1 MQAVLTKSRLQLGR
15 FTSAI
20 ESCEENLT
28 DECDDLINSESFRR
42 TLPGLRGRLEDTII
56 V

>member
-1 MQAVLTKSRLQLGR
+1 MQAVLTKSRLQLDW

-28 DECDDLINSESFRR
+28 DECDDLINSEV
-42 TLPGLRGRLEDTII
+42 LDAPYLVCE
-56 V
+56 VV